1 MAETLL
7 QLQADCYGTLRRKE
21 DLPRNFW
28 KWKPLKGDPSQK
40 QFQGDIIVLRWNDIT
55 KTKSIKYVSMLSTI
69 HAD

>member
-21 DLPRNFW
+21 DLPRDFW
-28 KWKPLKGDPSQK
+28 KWKPLKGDPCQK